1 MEVRV
6 SIMNQRGKGALM
18 TLFRCPRGLRLLAVL
33 GFILIAFGCSRSSEN
48 KSDTKAGGGAAEAAK
63 VKLVLNWVPEPE
75 FGGFYAAREAG
86 FYSKAGLDVEILGG
100 GAGVPVLQMVATG
113 KADFGISGADETITA
128 VARGADVVA
137 LFAVFQTFPQG
148 IMAHASRGAKGLGDV
163 LSSGTLAIEPGLP
176 FAAFLKKKYGF
187 DKVKVVPYDGGVA
200 RFVAEKDFAQECF
213 VTSEPIAAR
222 RKGVEPSVFLIAD
235 EGFNPYAAVVITRK
249 ALWKENPDR
258 VRAFVRASRE
268 GWRAYLTDPAQAN
281 AAMAKLNTG
290 LDAETFAA
298 AAKVQE
304 PFIETDEIKKNPARL
319 GSMSPDRW
327 ETLGKQLVELGLIE
341 KAPPVAD
348 YLVSIE

>member
-1 MEVRV
+1 M
-6 SIMNQRGKGALM
+6 
-18 TLFRCPRGLRLLAVL
+18 
-33 GFILIAFGCSRSSEN
+33 
-48 KSDTKAGGGAAEAAK
+48 
-63 VKLVLNWVPEPE
+63 
-75 FGGFYAAREAG
+75 
-86 FYSKAGLDVEILGG
+86 
-100 GAGVPVLQMVATG
+100 
-113 KADFGISGADETITA
+113 
-128 VARGADVVA
+128 
-137 LFAVFQTFPQG
+137 
-148 IMAHASRGAKGLGDV
+148 
-163 LSSGTLAIEPGLP
+163 
-176 FAAFLKKKYGF
+176 
-187 DKVKVVPYDGGVA
+187 KVVPYDGGVA

-298 AAKVQE
+298 AAEVQK

>member
-1 MEVRV
+1 M
-6 SIMNQRGKGALM
+6 M
-18 TLFRCPRGLRLLAVL
+18 LFRCPRLLRLLAVV

-298 AAKVQE
+298 AAEVQK